1 VDSGGVDA
9 GGDVGL
15 AHLFSQAKYII
26 SPAQGELMLSTIKQ
40 IAVAVADLEKSKRFY
55 GDMLGLKQVYE
66 VPGQMVFFDL
76 AGIWLMLS
84 RPEGEFGARPGSTL
98 YFAVDDI
105 HGAHRQLRDRGVEF
119 IDEPHRIADMGSYEL
134 WMSFFRDPD
143 DTVLAIRAEV
153 AK

>member
-1 VDSGGVDA
+1 MFG
-9 GGDVGL
+9 
-15 AHLFSQAKYII
+15 Q
-26 SPAQGELMLSTIKQ
+26 IKQ
-40 IAVAVADLEKSKRFY
+40 IAVAVADLETSKRFY
-55 GDMLGLKQVYE
+55 GDLLGLKQVYE

-105 HGAHRQLRDRGVEF
+105 QAAYAQLRVRGLNF

>member
-1 VDSGGVDA
+1 
-9 GGDVGL
+9 
-15 AHLFSQAKYII
+15 
-26 SPAQGELMLSTIKQ
+26 MLSNIKQ
-40 IAVAVADLEKSKRFY
+40 IAVAVGDLEKSKAFY
-55 GDMLGLKQVYE
+55 GEQLGLKQVYE

-105 HGAHRQLRDRGVEF
+105 RAAHQQLRERGVDF

-143 DTVLAIRAEV
+143 GTVLAIRAEV

>member
-1 VDSGGVDA
+1 
-9 GGDVGL
+9 
-15 AHLFSQAKYII
+15 
-26 SPAQGELMLSTIKQ
+26 MLSTIKQ

-55 GDMLGLKQVYE
+55 GDVLGLKQVYE
-66 VPGQMVFFDL
+66 VAGQMVFFDL
-76 AGIWLMLS
+76 GGIWLMLS

-105 HGAHRQLRDRGVEF
+105 QAAYAQLRERGLEF